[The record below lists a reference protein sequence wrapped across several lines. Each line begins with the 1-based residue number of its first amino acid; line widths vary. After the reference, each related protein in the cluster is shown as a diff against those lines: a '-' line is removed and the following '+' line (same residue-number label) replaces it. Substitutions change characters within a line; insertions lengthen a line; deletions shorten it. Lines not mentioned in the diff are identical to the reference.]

1 MTVAIACC
9 VTCSEA
15 FQSVDLFEVHMLTQ
29 HGPRVTRA
37 LDDTAP
43 IRVLDLPDDDDDDD
57 DDEENGELF
66 PHKPARVARLIEK
79 YRDQA
84 EHAIEEKCLVEL
96 AKHLELL
103 ELLESELLRRATST
117 CEQTLRV
124 AALRRMV
131 EFVLR
136 DDRTLAR

>member
-1 MTVAIACC
+1 MTDELTLCM
-9 VTCSEA
+9 TCGEA
-15 FQSVDLFEVHMLTQ
+15 FDGVDLFEVHMLQQ
-29 HGPRVTRA
+29 HGPRATRS
-37 LDDTAP
+37 LDDAP
-43 IRVLDLPDDDDDDD
+43 QIRVLDLPDDDDDDD

-136 DDRTLAR
+136 DDRKVAR